1 MAPPVTAL
9 ERYLTGGGR
18 VAAPAQPPAVNTFAW
33 QRTVRVSADVR
44 LRAREG
50 AHGTL
55 INAENWVT
63 LPLPLCFFISRPT
76 TQNQAR
82 VVDYD
87 RTQEI
92 LVASGLRAGG
102 RYGFSKVS
110 LLDDRH
116 VEFVAV
122 HERPVRDIRCSPRP
136 DGLVLTT
143 SLDRQLRIVSTAS
156 NAVVQ
161 SYPLSSA
168 GWSCCWD
175 VGNPHRILAGQ
186 QDGTVA
192 LFDMRAGQ
200 QPVWRVPGLGDRRLA
215 VHSLDTVAPSA
226 VAAAAAAAVAAGD
239 GDGDGDGADDNN
251 RLAGPVAEADPEGW
265 PTIFAG
271 TLENAFV
278 IQPRPGDVNITPCP
292 AIDGGGP
299 RSCCVCACV
308 RWPGLTCSLCCGRT
322 TARRMHVCTLGA
334 HAGRV
339 SQGPP
344 QRRRTG
350 AHAVHGTC
358 SGKVQAMWH
367 CGKTRAGNGD
377 DGTQT

>member
-1 MAPPVTAL
+1 MLFLFPVQT
-9 ERYLTGGGR
+9 
-18 VAAPAQPPAVNTFAW
+18 P
-33 QRTVRVSADVR
+33 
-44 LRAREG
+44 
-50 AHGTL
+50 
-55 INAENWVT
+55 
-63 LPLPLCFFISRPT
+63 
-76 TQNQAR
+76 QNQAR

-226 VAAAAAAAVAAGD
+226 IAAAAAAAAAAVAAGD
-239 GDGDGDGADDNN
+239 GDGDGADDDN

-299 RSCCVCACV
+299 WSCCVCACV
-308 RWPGLTCSLCCGRT
+308 RAGVGLGSPAPRCVVGAPLPGACTFARWEPTQGAFLKGHRSADAQARTLCMVRARVKCRQRGR
-322 TARRMHVCTLGA
+322 
-334 HAGRV
+334 
-339 SQGPP
+339 
-344 QRRRTG
+344 
-350 AHAVHGTC
+350 
-358 SGKVQAMWH
+358 
-367 CGKTRAGNGD
+367 
-377 DGTQT
+377 